1 MKMKK
6 TSELGFELENTQSI
20 YSFIKE
26 NESEFDEKNFYD
38 FLATL
43 VRESG
48 KSKTKIVDGACISE
62 PYLYDIL
69 RGEKR
74 PSRDTVIKL
83 AFGLA
88 VDAETASRLMML
100 AGYSGFY
107 LRRKRDALL
116 QFALQ
121 NNMNIMEAEV
131 LLAKHGFTIYSEIN
145 EKRSRWS

>member
-26 NESEFDEKNFYD
+26 NESEFDEKKFYG
-38 FLATL
+38 FLAAL
-43 VRESG
+43 VKESG
-48 KSKTKIVDGACISE
+48 KSKTKIVDDACISE

-83 AFGLA
+83 AFGLE

-131 LLAKHGFTIYSEIN
+131 LLAKHGFTV
-145 EKRSRWS
+145 